1 MTVAD
6 RINHFNVSLSIA
18 SELPEGV
25 EVMNP
30 YLDEEAYRLSALF
43 YSKFFNDNNHRTGVF
58 GINPGRFGAGVT
70 GVPFTDPVKLE
81 NDCGIPNHFEK
92 RGELSSDFV
101 YRMIDELGGPEAF
114 YSKYFLTAICP
125 LGFVKDGKN
134 MNYYDSADL
143 LEATEPFIIETINQQ
158 LEIGLDRE
166 KAYCLGQG
174 KNMKYFEKIN
184 RKHHFFKEIIPLA
197 HPRYIMQ
204 YKRKQLNDYLAQYRI
219 ALKG

>member
-1 MTVAD
+1 MTIAD
-6 RINHFNVSLSIA
+6 RINQFNVSLSIA
-18 SELPEGV
+18 SELPQGV
-25 EVMNP
+25 ELMNP
-30 YLDEEAYRLSALF
+30 YSDEEAYRLSALF
-43 YSKFFNDNNHRTGVF
+43 YSKFFSDNNPRIGVF

-70 GVPFTDPVKLE
+70 GVPFTDPVKME
-81 NDCGIPNHFEK
+81 KDCGIPNHFEK

-101 YRMIDELGGPEAF
+101 YRMIDEVGGPQKF

-134 MNYYDSADL
+134 MNYYDSAAL
-143 LEATEPFIIETINQQ
+143 LEATEPFIIDTLRQQ
-158 LEIGLDRE
+158 LDIGLDRE

-184 RKHHFFKEIIPLA
+184 RKHQFFKEIIPLA

-204 YKRKQLNDYLAQYRI
+204 YKRKQLVDYLDQYRTV
-219 ALKG
+219 LKS

>member
-1 MTVAD
+1 MTIAD
-6 RINHFNVSLSIA
+6 RINQFNVSLSVA
-18 SELPEGV
+18 SELPQGV
-25 EVMNP
+25 ELMNP
-30 YLDEEAYRLSALF
+30 YSDEEAYRLSALF
-43 YSKFFNDNNHRTGVF
+43 YSKFFSDNNPRTGVF

-70 GVPFTDPVKLE
+70 GVPFTDPVKME
-81 NDCGIPNHFEK
+81 KDCGIANHFEK

-101 YRMIDELGGPEAF
+101 YRMIDGVGGPQKF

-134 MNYYDSADL
+134 MNYYDSVAL
-143 LEATEPFIIETINQQ
+143 LEATEPFIIDTLHQQ
-158 LEIGLDRE
+158 LDIGLDRE

-184 RKHHFFKEIIPLA
+184 RKHQFFKEIIPLA

-204 YKRKQLNDYLAQYRI
+204 YKRKQLDDYLEQYRTL
-219 ALKG
+219 LKS